1 MPVGTYSIEA
11 TFEDDGVFNSN
22 STNNSITIKSSI
34 IASNIA
40 RGWNSPF
47 DYEESFVNGSGNPL
61 ANQYVTFII
70 NGKEYKV
77 KTDAHGLARVTTSK
91 LAIGTYDVTI
101 INGVTGE
108 KVTRKTTIV
117 ARLIQNKDVTM
128 DYLDGKSFLVLVIE
142 DDGKPVG
149 AGEYVSMTINTWT
162 YAVKTNEN
170 GYAIRFIGLIPGSYT
185 MVSIYKEYT
194 VKNKVKVNPTL
205 KSKSVKVKKSAKK
218 LVLKATLRWSS
229 GKAIKGK
236 KITFRFNGKTYYA
249 KTNSKGVAQ
258 VTIKK
263 SVIKKLKAG
272 KKYTVI
278 VKYKDEK
285 VKPKVTVKK

>member
-1 MPVGTYSIEA
+1 
-11 TFEDDGVFNSN
+11 
-22 STNNSITIKSSI
+22 
-34 IASNIA
+34 
-40 RGWNSPF
+40 
-47 DYEESFVNGSGNPL
+47 
-61 ANQYVTFII
+61 
-70 NGKEYKV
+70 
-77 KTDAHGLARVTTSK
+77 
-91 LAIGTYDVTI
+91 
-101 INGVTGE
+101 
-108 KVTRKTTIV
+108 
-117 ARLIQNKDVTM
+117 
-128 DYLDGKSFLVLVIE
+128 
-142 DDGKPVG
+142 
-149 AGEYVSMTINTWT
+149 
-162 YAVKTNEN
+162 
-170 GYAIRFIGLIPGSYT
+170 

-218 LVLKATLRWSS
+218 LVLKATLKWSS